1 MSTVVAVGKR
11 RRRRDFKP
19 KPPFFGPKSSGPSIL
34 PSFDTRANLPELF
47 ALLRMQQEADQDERP
62 ARPSSHCAGPSESEE
77 RQASSASEVVTGE
90 DELILREKP
99 ELAESDVAVAREVR
113 RVALEYLLY
122 PSLQVLVIL
131 EGAPSRSGGHDF
143 ERRIKTCTPSFTTTP
158 HDDERRR
165 MRLLTFRLA
174 RNRRRV
180 VSDLHPTAT
189 DAATRPGR
197 QFRGMST
204 AVAVPERRRRE
215 FKEKLPFFV
224 PNNGGPNGSPLSNT
238 QANLPELF
246 ALLTTQQEANE
257 DERRTTLRG
266 KIDARPSL
274 DSCAEPSKERDARTP
289 EVVIEVVAEC
299 ETPEPNA
306 LVEPDE
312 VVDEGARSP
321 AGIPAEYPSLFLEM
335 LEGGLQTA
343 CLYGPP
349 TGTPSAARGPVRL
362 RPYYQH
368 PDNDEDERELS
379 TPVQDA
385 ATACSCPAL
394 STDSGRP
401 CAVACDGEPWLVP
414 SRSSSDRH
422 YEAVEDVYVFLGNY
436 RDLQTLLIAMRMRGL
451 TDKAEY
457 LVIMIDHDIDSWE
470 EFNHNFFGKV
480 PEKDIRA
487 LSEACSQLLVILP
500 RPPAGDSYSEFIE
513 KVREYN
519 QKPPF
524 NFPPGPTIFKKHITQ
539 YASYLFDSVM
549 LYADAVTSLI
559 RKNHNI
565 SDGQAVIRE
574 IIGRKR
580 YKSVTTAEMSITPKG
595 DVEGN
600 YTVLAFLPVSDEAAI
615 KVRNKL
621 VEARRA
627 SHSVIERLFQPAG
640 GFKYVDDETAAFDP
654 RVNDSLLWKTG
665 QPPLAEPPCG
675 YDGSGCNAPVDNR
688 REILASVLG
697 VLLILVSVFATIVY
711 RNWKYE
717 QEIAGLLWMI
727 DKRELEPLTTLTG
740 PKHGISKLSL
750 ISQMVSD
757 SRMMN
762 LSEDTYRYRGTMTYV
777 KKLVYHRR
785 SADIPRAVKKEMKLM
800 RELHHENL
808 NPFVGACVEP
818 NCIYAVS
825 ELCVKGN
832 LQDILE
838 NDVIKLDNMFI
849 ASFVFDIIKGLRYLH
864 ESDLRVHGNLR
875 STNVLVTNLWVL
887 RLTNFGL
894 LELRATNAAARA
906 NRDDKEDY
914 QLYRS
919 QLWRSPEVLRN
930 PSHYPRGSQK
940 DDMYAFAIILHEII
954 GRQGPWGSTRLE
966 PKAIIDKVKAGG
978 DPPFRPPV
986 SDLQCQDYVLSVISD
1001 CWAEKPDARPEL
1013 SQVQERLKK
1022 MRQGMKPNIMDN
1034 LMALME
1040 KYANNL
1046 EELVTERTCLLEEEK
1061 KKTEALLHRMLPK
1074 TVALQL
1080 MRGQMVVPESF
1091 DAVTIYFSDIVG
1103 FTEMSATSTPLEV
1116 VNFLNEL
1123 YTCFDS
1129 IIRHYDV
1136 YKVETIGDAY
1146 MVVSGLP
1153 ERNGDAHAREV
1164 ASMALEILDAVR
1176 HFTIRHRPGATLKL
1190 RIGIHSGP
1198 VVAGVVGLT
1207 MPRYCLFGDTVN
1219 TASRMESNG
1228 EALKIHISSQCRDL
1242 LVKIGGYDIADR
1254 GLVKMK
1260 GKGELRTYWLLGH
1273 KAGPQHRRAE
1283 DGNQFLPAPL
1293 FNVGDGGTG
1302 GGAMAAPHRSP
1313 KTEGLP
1319 RRGSLIPKLS
1329 DHDTDLL
1336 GTALMNGSVMGGIQ
1350 ALHRLK
1356 QDSPGILRPKPS
1368 RESSFTHKGPRR
1380 HEFLEAPSSRTNS
1393 VADLDGGLILPRR
1406 NESTLSPCAKDEFG
1420 CSNPDL
1426 AVLRARQ
1433 WAADRGKNGL
1443 KSLDESARPL
1453 LRDASTNCNGNG
1465 GGHLLSLA
1473 EDAAK
1478 RWRSCDEIAALA
1490 PTRDKLKKVF
1500 TGLLRAGASRDKS
1513 RDWDSTAVDAGGGLP
1528 RLVCESAEDTTESI
1542 V

>member
-1 MSTVVAVGKR
+1 MGPGGGVPAAPSRLPVPLLLLLPSLLLLLLLAPCVSLIPTDDSSASSSPPSPPWSPSTAVNASARTASDDLDNSLETPSQSPRAHEDPGGPGTQDSTRGTDVTQNAVENGPSGAAHQHASWKSSVTAAEEAAANNATGTTNSTTTAPAEPQPLLVAYLSNVAGTDNLRRQGLVVSGAMTYAIDLINRNRPIPGHRLEMIYHDTRGEMLQGTRAVVEC
-11 RRRRDFKP
+11 RDKGA
-19 KPPFFGPKSSGPSIL
+19 KAFFGPEDSCYVEAAVAASL
-34 PSFDTRANLPELF
+34 NLPMISYKCSDANVANIENTTFARTVPSARLVVRSVT
-47 ALLRMQQEADQDERP
+47 ALLGYYNWRKFSIVQEDSQGYE
-62 ARPSSHCAGPSESEE
+62 
-77 RQASSASEVVTGE
+77 T
-90 DELILREKP
+90 
-99 ELAESDVAVAREVR
+99 VAQ
-113 RVALEYLLY
+113 
-122 PSLQVLVIL
+122 SLQK
-131 EGAPSRSGGHDF
+131 
-143 ERRIKTCTPSFTTTP
+143 RIKDEKGFTINSKNVFNSDLSCCEQKLPCCQTAMTKML
-158 HDDERRR
+158 DE
-165 MRLLTFRLA
+165 TFRK
-174 RNRRRV
+174 
-180 VSDLHPTAT
+180 
-189 DAATRPGR
+189 TR
-197 QFRGMST
+197 
-204 AVAVPERRRRE
+204 
-215 FKEKLPFFV
+215 
-224 PNNGGPNGSPLSNT
+224 
-238 QANLPELF
+238 
-246 ALLTTQQEANE
+246 
-257 DERRTTLRG
+257 
-266 KIDARPSL
+266 I
-274 DSCAEPSKERDARTP
+274 
-289 EVVIEVVAEC
+289 
-299 ETPEPNA
+299 
-306 LVEPDE
+306 
-312 VVDEGARSP
+312 
-321 AGIPAEYPSLFLEM
+321 Y
-335 LEGGLQTA
+335 
-343 CLYGPP
+343 
-349 TGTPSAARGPVRL
+349 
-362 RPYYQH
+362 
-368 PDNDEDERELS
+368 
-379 TPVQDA
+379 
-385 ATACSCPAL
+385 
-394 STDSGRP
+394 
-401 CAVACDGEPWLVP
+401 
-414 SRSSSDRH
+414 
-422 YEAVEDVYVFLGNY
+422 VYLGNY
-436 RDLQTLLIAMRMRGL
+436 RDLQTLLITMRMRGL

-457 LVIMIDHDIDSWE
+457 LVIMIDHDTHSWE
-470 EFNHNFFGKV
+470 DFNMNFFGKV

-487 LSEACSQLLVILP
+487 LSDACSQLLVILP

-519 QKPPF
+519 QKEPF

-549 LYADAVTSLI
+549 LYADAVTALI

-600 YTVLAFLPVSDEAAI
+600 YTVLAFLPVFDEAAT
-615 KVRNKL
+615 KVRDRL

-627 SHSVIERLFQPAG
+627 SHTVIERLFQPAG
-640 GFKYVDDETAAFDP
+640 GFKYVDDETAEFSP
-654 RVNDSLLWKTG
+654 SVNSSVLWKTG
-665 QPPLAEPPCG
+665 QAPVAEPPCG
-675 YDGSGCNAPVDNR
+675 YDGSICIAPLDNR

-697 VLLILVSVFATIVY
+697 VLLVLVSVFATVVY
-711 RNWKYE
+711 RE
-717 QEIAGLLWMI
+717 ASAA
-727 DKRELEPLTTLTG
+727 DELVLHKVE
-740 PKHGISKLSL
+740 SSVEVQALSL

-762 LSEDTYRYRGTMTYV
+762 LSEDTYRYRGTITYV
-777 KKLVYHRR
+777 KKLIYHRR

-838 NDVIKLDNMFI
+838 NDVLKLDNMFI

-887 RLTNFGL
+887 RLANFGL

-930 PSHYPRGSQK
+930 PSNYPRGSQK
-940 DDMYAFAIILHEII
+940 DDIYAFAIILHEII

-966 PKAIIDKVKAGG
+966 PKAIIENVKAGG

-986 SDLQCQDYVLSVISD
+986 SDLQCQDYVLSVIGD

-1013 SQVQERLKK
+1013 GQVQERLKK

-1034 LMALME
+1034 LMGLME

-1283 DGNQFLPAPL
+1283 DGNQFLLAPL
-1293 FNVGDGGTG
+1293 FNVGDSGSL
-1302 GGAMAAPHRSP
+1302 GGAMAGPHRSP

-1319 RRGSLIPKLS
+1319 RRGSLIPKLP

-1368 RESSFTHKGPRR
+1368 RESSFTYKGPRR

-1393 VADLDGGLILPRR
+1393 VADLDGGGLILPRR
-1406 NESTLSPCAKDEFG
+1406 NESTLSPCIKDEFG
-1420 CSNPDL
+1420 CSNSDQ
-1426 AVLRARQ
+1426 AMIRARQ
-1433 WAADRGKNGL
+1433 WATDRGKNGL

-1490 PTRDKLKKVF
+1490 PTHDKLKKVF
-1500 TGLLRAGASRDKS
+1500 TGLLRVGASRDKS
-1513 RDWDSTAVDAGGGLP
+1513 RDWDSVAVDVGGGLP

>member
-1 MSTVVAVGKR
+1 MGPGGGVPAAAPRLLVPLLLLLPPLLVLLAPCASLVHAEDSSTTRNSVPSPATNASAKTTTADVLGTGTASSGSPGTRGDPANKLSWAVDRYPSPSRDGTVGSTERDVVAAKASGDTPHQPVPAAPSSPATPAADSTSTTAAATTAAERKPLLVAYLSNVAGTDNLR
-11 RRRRDFKP
+11 RQGLVVSGAMKYAVELVNRNRSIPGYRMEMMYRDTRGEMLRGTRAVLDCWKGGAVA
-19 KPPFFGPKSSGPSIL
+19 FFGPEDSCYVEAAVAASL
-34 PSFDTRANLPELF
+34 NLPMISYKCSDANVANIENTTFARTVPSAALVVRSVT
-47 ALLRMQQEADQDERP
+47 ALLRYYNWRKFSIVQENSLGYETVAQSLETR
-62 ARPSSHCAGPSESEE
+62 
-77 RQASSASEVVTGE
+77 VK
-90 DELILREKP
+90 EKGFIIN
-99 ELAESDVAVAREVR
+99 SKNV
-113 RVALEYLLY
+113 
-122 PSLQVLVIL
+122 
-131 EGAPSRSGGHDF
+131 F
-143 ERRIKTCTPSFTTTP
+143 
-158 HDDERRR
+158 
-165 MRLLTFRLA
+165 
-174 RNRRRV
+174 N
-180 VSDLHPTAT
+180 SDLSCCE
-189 DAATRPGR
+189 
-197 QFRGMST
+197 Q
-204 AVAVPERRRRE
+204 
-215 FKEKLPFFV
+215 KLP
-224 PNNGGPNGSPLSNT
+224 
-238 QANLPELF
+238 
-246 ALLTTQQEANE
+246 
-257 DERRTTLRG
+257 
-266 KIDARPSL
+266 
-274 DSCAEPSKERDARTP
+274 C
-289 EVVIEVVAEC
+289 C
-299 ETPEPNA
+299 
-306 LVEPDE
+306 
-312 VVDEGARSP
+312 
-321 AGIPAEYPSLFLEM
+321 
-335 LEGGLQTA
+335 QTA
-343 CLYGPP
+343 MTKML
-349 TGTPSAARGPVRL
+349 
-362 RPYYQH
+362 
-368 PDNDEDERELS
+368 DETYRK
-379 TPVQDA
+379 T
-385 ATACSCPAL
+385 
-394 STDSGRP
+394 RI
-401 CAVACDGEPWLVP
+401 
-414 SRSSSDRH
+414 
-422 YEAVEDVYVFLGNY
+422 YVYLGNY

-457 LVIMIDHDIDSWE
+457 LVIMINHDIHSWE
-470 EFNHNFFGKV
+470 DFNLNFFGKV

-487 LSEACSQLLVILP
+487 LSDACSQLMVILP
-500 RPPAGDSYSEFIE
+500 RPPTGDSYSEFIE

-519 QKPPF
+519 HKEPF
-524 NFPPGPTIFKKHITQ
+524 NFPPGLASFKKHITE
-539 YASYLFDSVM
+539 YASYLYDSVM
-549 LYADAVTSLI
+549 LYADAVTALI
-559 RKNHNI
+559 HKNHSI
-565 SDGQAVIRE
+565 TDGRAVIRE

-580 YKSVTTAEMSITPKG
+580 YKSVTNAEMSITPQG

-600 YTVLAFLPVSDEAAI
+600 YTVLAFLPVSDEAATR
-615 KVRNKL
+615 VRDRL
-621 VEARRA
+621 ASARRA
-627 SHSVIERLFQPAG
+627 SYPLIERLFQPAG
-640 GFKYVDDETAAFDP
+640 GFKYVDDETAVFEP
-654 RVNDSLLWKTG
+654 SVNSTVLWKNG
-665 QPPLAEPPCG
+665 QPPVEEPPCG
-675 YDGSGCNAPVDNR
+675 YDGSGCTPPLDNR
-688 REILASVLG
+688 REIMASVLG
-697 VLLILVSVFATIVY
+697 VLLILVSVFATVVY

-762 LSEDTYRYRGTMTYV
+762 LSGNTYRYRGTMTYV
-777 KKLVYHRR
+777 RKLVYHRR

-894 LELRATNAAARA
+894 LELRSTNAAARA
-906 NRDDKEDY
+906 SRDDKEDY

-919 QLWRSPEVLRN
+919 QLWRSPEVLRK

-954 GRQGPWGSTRLE
+954 GRQGPWGSTPLE
-966 PKAIIDKVKAGG
+966 PKEIIDKVKAGG

-986 SDLQCQDYVLSVISD
+986 SDLQCQDYVLSVIAD
-1001 CWAEKPDARPEL
+1001 CWAEKCDARPEL

-1034 LMALME
+1034 LMSLME
-1040 KYANNL
+1040 KYADNL

-1091 DAVTIYFSDIVG
+1091 DSVTIYFSDIVG

-1153 ERNGDAHAREV
+1153 ERNDDAHAREV

-1273 KAGPQHRRAE
+1273 KAGPQHRRG

-1293 FNVGDGGTG
+1293 FNVGDGGSV

-1319 RRGSLIPKLS
+1319 RRGSLIPKLP

-1336 GTALMNGSVMGGIQ
+1336 GTGLMNGSVMGGIQ

-1368 RESSFTHKGPRR
+1368 RESSFTHKCPRR
-1380 HEFLEAPSSRTNS
+1380 HDFSEAPSSRTNS
-1393 VADLDGGLILPRR
+1393 VADLDGSGLILPRR

-1465 GGHLLSLA
+1465 GGGHLLSLA

-1500 TGLLRAGASRDKS
+1500 TGLLRAGASREKS
-1513 RDWDSTAVDAGGGLP
+1513 RDWDSTTVDAGGGLP
-1528 RLVCESAEDTTESI
+1528 RFVCETAEDTTESI

>member
-1 MSTVVAVGKR
+1 MGPGGGVPAAPSRLPVPLLLLFLLLLAPCMSFIRADDSSAASNTPSATPPWSPSTAATNASGNTAANDVDNSLETASPSSSRSPHAHEDPGVPGPRGSTGSTNVTENTGGGGPGGAAHQTWKCPVAPTEEPPGTPKTLLVAYLSNVGGTDNLRRQGLVVSGAMTYAIELINRNRTIPGYQMAMVYRDTRGEMLHGTRAVVEC
-11 RRRRDFKP
+11 RDMGAKA
-19 KPPFFGPKSSGPSIL
+19 FFGPEDSCYVEAALAASL
-34 PSFDTRANLPELF
+34 NLP
-47 ALLRMQQEADQDERP
+47 MI
-62 ARPSSHCAGPSESEE
+62 SYKC
-77 RQASSASEVVTGE
+77 
-90 DELILREKP
+90 
-99 ELAESDVAVAREVR
+99 SDANVANYEN
-113 RVALEYLLY
+113 
-122 PSLQVLVIL
+122 
-131 EGAPSRSGGHDF
+131 
-143 ERRIKTCTPSFTTTP
+143 TT
-158 HDDERRR
+158 
-165 MRLLTFRLA
+165 F
-174 RNRRRV
+174 
-180 VSDLHPTAT
+180 
-189 DAATRPGR
+189 
-197 QFRGMST
+197 
-204 AVAVPERRRRE
+204 
-215 FKEKLPFFV
+215 
-224 PNNGGPNGSPLSNT
+224 
-238 QANLPELF
+238 
-246 ALLTTQQEANE
+246 
-257 DERRTTLRG
+257 
-266 KIDARPSL
+266 
-274 DSCAEPSKERDARTP
+274 ART
-289 EVVIEVVAEC
+289 V
-299 ETPEPNA
+299 
-306 LVEPDE
+306 
-312 VVDEGARSP
+312 
-321 AGIPAEYPSLFLEM
+321 
-335 LEGGLQTA
+335 
-343 CLYGPP
+343 
-349 TGTPSAARGPVRL
+349 PSAALVVRSVTAL
-362 RPYYQH
+362 LSFYDWRKFSIVQENSLGYETMAQSLESRIKGEKRFTINSKNVFNSDLSCCEQKLPCCQTAMTKIL
-368 PDNDEDERELS
+368 DETYRK
-379 TPVQDA
+379 T
-385 ATACSCPAL
+385 
-394 STDSGRP
+394 RI
-401 CAVACDGEPWLVP
+401 
-414 SRSSSDRH
+414 
-422 YEAVEDVYVFLGNY
+422 YVFLGNY